1 MKIIN
6 LFLFCSFFIGFSN
19 PVDNKITISNQAT
32 QCTVTVSVTHSSCTI
47 NGISSEDGTIKVEA
61 SATSGK
67 TAIKWSSNTNSNL
80 NQDKWE
86 QTNLKPGEY
95 DIEVFHNDKSVYH
108 QKHIINAP
116 DSFDISIEKTD
127 NRCFGDKTGSIS
139 IDATGGTPPYQY
151 SIDEGENF
159 NNNPIF
165 EKLPAGN
172 YPVMVK
178 DANNCIVSAT
188 IRIGQGRYF
197 SISHPESIEIEAC
210 TSQKEINE
218 AFTSWLAKFKHY
230 GGTEP
235 LNENL
240 EHDPIPGPCGGSSK
254 VTYTVV
260 DDCGIE
266 KTCEATFTVLEK
278 DDLEIITEAQPL
290 TVSCESD
297 PQTAFQQWLTNNGNA
312 KATSTCDIVWS
323 NNYSEE
329 LWDNTCENSKNIT
342 VTFTAF
348 NGCGEL
354 ETTAMFSIEDTTAP
368 VLSDTPEDIIVA
380 CDNIPEAVILTAID
394 NCDDTVSVEFEE
406 KSTTDGCKSTLERI
420 WT

>member
-1 MKIIN
+1 
-6 LFLFCSFFIGFSN
+6 
-19 PVDNKITISNQAT
+19 
-32 QCTVTVSVTHSSCTI
+32 
-47 NGISSEDGTIKVEA
+47 
-61 SATSGK
+61 
-67 TAIKWSSNTNSNL
+67 
-80 NQDKWE
+80 
-86 QTNLKPGEY
+86 
-95 DIEVFHNDKSVYH
+95 
-108 QKHIINAP
+108 
-116 DSFDISIEKTD
+116 
-127 NRCFGDKTGSIS
+127 
-139 IDATGGTPPYQY
+139 
-151 SIDEGENF
+151 
-159 NNNPIF
+159 
-165 EKLPAGN
+165 
-172 YPVMVK
+172 
-178 DANNCIVSAT
+178 
-188 IRIGQGRYF
+188 
-197 SISHPESIEIEAC
+197 
-210 TSQKEINE
+210 
-218 AFTSWLAKFKHY
+218 
-230 GGTEP
+230 
-235 LNENL
+235 
-240 EHDPIPGPCGGSSK
+240 
-254 VTYTVV
+254 
-260 DDCGIE
+260 CGIE

-380 CDNIPEAVILTAID
+380 CDNIPDPVILTAID

-420 WT
+420 WKATDCAGNSTTHTQIITIEDKQEPSFVETLPVDQVVSCDNIPDPVILTAIDNCDDTVSAEFEEKTTTDGCSSTLQRIWTATDCAGNITNHTQIITIEDKQAPVLAATSIGYLENISVSCGEIPEPPILAFEDNCTLDLSIHYSEIDSAMDPDGGYQITRLWKVS